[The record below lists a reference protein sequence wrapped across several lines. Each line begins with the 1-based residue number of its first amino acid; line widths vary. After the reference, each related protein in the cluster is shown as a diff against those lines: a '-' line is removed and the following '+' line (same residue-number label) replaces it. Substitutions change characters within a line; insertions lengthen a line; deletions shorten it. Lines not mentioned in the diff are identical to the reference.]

1 MTENVENEVRQGDA
15 LIIEGS
21 VYRVDRSPL
30 KMPFSVNS
38 LRSDK
43 KTDKG
48 EYDSN
53 DECMGENLI
62 HRIRQWNHRVSHE
75 IYLQM
80 PYHGETKSGVK
91 VQRFGVSN
99 DIRRLWLNNLD
110 DSIYSNDRELEE
122 EVKRLKGSA
131 E

>member
-1 MTENVENEVRQGDA
+1 MIQHDFC
-15 LIIEGS
+15 ICKS
-21 VYRVDRSPL
+21 
-30 KMPFSVNS
+30 F
-38 LRSDK
+38 
-43 KTDKG
+43 
-48 EYDSN
+48 
-53 DECMGENLI
+53 I
-62 HRIRQWNHRVSHE
+62 HRIRQWNHRVSKE

-80 PYHGETKSGVK
+80 AYRGETKSGVK

-122 EVKRLKGSA
+122 EVKKLKGNA

>member
-30 KMPFSVNS
+30 KMPFAVNS
-38 LRSDK
+38 LRPDA
-43 KTDKG
+43 KTDRG
-48 EYDSN
+48 EYDSYDN
-53 DECMGENLI
+53 HIGKRLI

-80 PYHGETKSGVK
+80 AYRGESKSGVK

-122 EVKRLKGSA
+122 EVKRLKGNA